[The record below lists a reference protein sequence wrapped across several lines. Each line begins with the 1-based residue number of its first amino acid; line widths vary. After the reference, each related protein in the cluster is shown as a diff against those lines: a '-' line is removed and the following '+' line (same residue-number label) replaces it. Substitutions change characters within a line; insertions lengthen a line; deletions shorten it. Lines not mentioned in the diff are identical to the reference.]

1 MRFLATGRTSERLQA
16 QADDPRM
23 TERVAALAGITPLEA
38 ENLMRAT
45 AVAIKVIEAEGLTPE
60 KCYFLCG
67 LDKTFGPWTGAPVLA
82 A

>member
-1 MRFLATGRTSERLQA
+1 MRFLASGRTSERLQA

-45 AVAIKVIEAEGLTPE
+45 AVAIAAIEAEGLTPE
-60 KCYFLCG
+60 QCYFLCG
-67 LDKTFGPWTGAPVLA
+67 LDKTLGPWTGAPVLA